1 MIDVLGSDT
10 TLRNLETS
18 LDLLALRHSVVASNI
33 ANVDTPGYKALDL
46 DFERELQIALERSTS
61 LETGRERGEFSY
73 TETITP
79 RIVEVRGVT
88 PRLDGNTV
96 SIDEELGKLAQ
107 TTSGYT
113 KAAKMM
119 GMKIKM
125 IKSAISG

>member
-33 ANVDTPGYKALDL
+33 ANVDTTGYKALDL